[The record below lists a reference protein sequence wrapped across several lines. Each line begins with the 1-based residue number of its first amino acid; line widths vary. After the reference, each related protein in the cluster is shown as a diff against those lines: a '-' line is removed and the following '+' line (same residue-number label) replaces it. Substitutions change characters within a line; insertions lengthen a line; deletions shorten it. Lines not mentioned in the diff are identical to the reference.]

1 MEIRKMKDSHKSTK
15 DATASD
21 VEAFVNW
28 PLVNGV
34 YETENGSTV
43 EIFGKHSGGSS
54 VSFDWLEENGC
65 LDCEPQ
71 AYPEKYDENDVR
83 LVWNCDY
90 CGGGS
95 AKLHKA
101 S

>member
-1 MEIRKMKDSHKSTK
+1 MSKKKKDQQYV
-15 DATASD
+15 AASD
-21 VEAFVNW
+21 TKRIINW

-43 EIFGKHSGGSS
+43 EIFGKHSGGSR
-54 VSFDWLEENGC
+54 VSFDWFEEGGC
-65 LDCEPQ
+65 LDCESQ

-95 AKLHKA
+95 AKLHKV